1 MLCRRWRAGAL
12 AVISQAPAGM
22 SPLWSIVLAAGRGRR
37 LASVTGSVPK
47 QFWAPS
53 GARSLLEET
62 IHRIAPLG
70 DPAHLV
76 TVVDRS
82 HRQYVERIGASNVGT
97 CVYQPG
103 DRGTANGV
111 LLALSIVA
119 SQDPGAMVFVTPSD
133 HGVARP
139 EWFRTGV
146 RRAVAHVE
154 ARSDDVVLIGVE
166 ASSPSTDY
174 GWILQSPGGDDLGRV
189 SFFVEKPARPLAT
202 RLMAAGALWNTMV
215 LVARVSTLLDL
226 HRRHIPAA
234 TAAFEA
240 APFAGLNTCQ
250 DVIDRLYLALPPA
263 DLSHDVLARARDL
276 RCLAIGPQAGWTDL
290 GTPDRLSAWLG
301 ANCEV
306 GENLELSA
314 SVRDR
319 ARSDAGPVRA

>member
-1 MLCRRWRAGAL
+1 
-12 AVISQAPAGM
+12 M

-37 LASVTGSVPK
+37 LAGVTGTVPK
-47 QFWAPS
+47 QFWAPP

-62 IHRIAPLG
+62 IHRITPLG
-70 DPAHLV
+70 DAARLL

-82 HRQYVERIGASNVGT
+82 HRPHVQRIGASNVGT
-97 CVYQPG
+97 CVYQPA

-119 SQDPGAMVFVTPSD
+119 SQDPDAVVFVTPSD

-174 GWILQSPGGDDLGRV
+174 GWILQSPGTDDLGRV
-189 SFFVEKPARPLAT
+189 SFFIEKPSRPLAT

-215 LVARVSTLLDL
+215 LVAHVSTLIDL
-226 HRRHIPAA
+226 HRRHVPAVC
-234 TAAFEA
+234 AAFDA
-240 APFAGLNTCQ
+240 ASFAGLDTRQ
-250 DVIDRLYLALPPA
+250 DVIDRLYVGLPSA
-263 DLSHDVLARARDL
+263 DLSHDVLARARGL
-276 RCLAIGPQAGWTDL
+276 RCLTIGPQVGWTDL
-290 GTPDRLSAWLG
+290 GTPDRLAAWLG
-301 ANCEV
+301 ANRA
-306 GENLELSA
+306 GGGNLELSA
-314 SVRDR
+314 GARDR